1 MPLRIPRPFT
11 SAITVA
17 LAIGALVGTR
27 AVAQKSSPST
37 DQRIQLVEA
46 NLVSIPMSGGQ
57 PPLQFNLQQL
67 MSALNVPGLTVTVIA
82 DFKPAWTKTY
92 GVTEAGTSTPVTPQT
107 LFQAGS
113 ISKPVT
119 ATGALYLVE
128 HSKLSLDA
136 NVNEYLKTWKVP
148 DNEFT
153 TTQKVTLRR
162 LLSHSGGLTVHGFPG
177 YAVGEPIPTTVQ
189 IFNGEKPANTDPIR
203 VDFVPGSKVRYSG
216 GGITIEQ
223 QMIVDVTGK
232 PFPEFM
238 HDTVLAP
245 MGMKSSSYQQPLPT
259 ALASLAASG
268 TRADGKTIP
277 GKWHIYPEMAAA
289 GLWTTSGDLATFA
302 INTAL
307 SKNGKTNNVLSE
319 SMTRQMLT
327 PQLDSAGLGFFL
339 NMGGNPNAFGHNG
352 ADEGFQAIL
361 IMISDTG
368 QGAAIMAN
376 SDNGVEIG
384 NYLVNNI
391 AREYGWKYAPPKND
405 AAGALSLVEATKGA
419 KAAIQEYHYLHEN
432 AASQFDFNEGT
443 LNQLGYDLL
452 TKGKTQDAIQVF
464 KMNVQE
470 YPKSW
475 NCYDSLGEAYMKA
488 GEKELAI
495 ENYAKSIELNP
506 DNKNGVEMLKKLKEQ
521 R

>member
-1 MPLRIPRPFT
+1 MSLRIPRPFT
-11 SAITVA
+11 FPMTVA
-17 LAIGALVGTR
+17 LAIAALAGGR
-27 AVAQKSSPST
+27 AVAQKSPPPA
-37 DQRIQLVEA
+37 DQRIQRVEA
-46 NLVSIPMSGGQ
+46 NLISIPMSGGQ

-67 MSALNVPGLTVTVIA
+67 MKALNVPGLTVTVID

-92 GVTEAGTSTPVTPQT
+92 GVTEAGSSTPVTPQT

-113 ISKPVT
+113 ISKPVA

-128 HSKLSLDA
+128 HGKLSLDA

-162 LLSHSGGLTVHGFPG
+162 LLSHSAGLTVHGFPG

-189 IFNGEKPANTDPIR
+189 ILNGEKPANTDPIR
-203 VDFVPGSKVRYSG
+203 VDFVPGSKERYSG

-223 QMIVDVTGK
+223 QMIVDVSGK

-238 HDTVLAP
+238 RDTVLGP
-245 MGMKSSSYQQPLPT
+245 IGMKSSTYQQPLPT
-259 ALASLAASG
+259 PLASLAASG
-268 TRADGKTIP
+268 TRADGKTLP

-302 INTAL
+302 INIAL
-307 SKNGKTNNVLSE
+307 SKNGKANNVLSE

-327 PQLDSAGLGFFL
+327 AQLDDAGLGFFL

-376 SDNGVEIG
+376 SDNGVELG
-384 NYLVNNI
+384 NYLVNGI
-391 AREYGWKYAPPKND
+391 AREYGWKYAPPKTD
-405 AAGALSLVEATKGA
+405 AAGALSLVEITKGA
-419 KAAIQEYHYLHEN
+419 KAAIEEYHYLHES
-432 AASQFDFNEGT
+432 AVSQFDFNEGT
-443 LNQLGYDLL
+443 LNQLGYNIL
-452 TKGKTQDAIQVF
+452 TKGDTQDAIQVF
-464 KMNVQE
+464 QMNVQE

-488 GEKELAI
+488 GQKELAI
-495 ENYAKSIELNP
+495 ENYNKSIELNP

>member
-1 MPLRIPRPFT
+1 MPLRIPPPFT

-17 LAIGALVGTR
+17 LTIGAFAATG
-27 AVAQKSSPST
+27 AVAQKSSAST
-37 DQRIQLVEA
+37 DQSIQRVEA

-67 MSALNVPGLTVTVIA
+67 MNALNVPGLTVTVIS

-113 ISKPVT
+113 ISKPVA

-128 HSKLSLDA
+128 HGKLSLDA

-162 LLSHSGGLTVHGFPG
+162 LLSHSAGLTVHGFPG

-189 IFNGEKPANTDPIR
+189 IFNGEKPANTAPIR
-203 VDFVPGSKVRYSG
+203 VDFVPGSKERYSG

-238 HDTVLAP
+238 HDTVLGP
-245 MGMKSSSYQQPLPT
+245 IGMKSSSYQQPLPSS
-259 ALASLAASG
+259 LASLAASG
-268 TRADGKTIP
+268 TRADGKTLP

-289 GLWTTSGDLATFA
+289 GLWTTSGDLARFA
-302 INTAL
+302 INIAL
-307 SKNGKTNNVLSE
+307 SKNGKANNVLSE

-327 PQLDSAGLGFFL
+327 VQLDDAGLGFFL
-339 NMGGNPNAFGHNG
+339 NMGGNPNTFGHNG

-361 IMISDTG
+361 VMISDTG

-384 NYLVNNI
+384 NYLVNSI
-391 AREYGWKYAPPKND
+391 AREYRWKYAPPKTD
-405 AAGALSLVEATKGA
+405 AAGALSLVETTKGA
-419 KAAIQEYHYLHEN
+419 KVAIQEYRYLHEN

-443 LNQLGYDLL
+443 LNQLGYNLL
-452 TKGKTQDAIQVF
+452 GKGEMQDAIQVF
-464 KMNVQE
+464 QMNVQE

-475 NCYDSLGEAYMKA
+475 NSYDSLGEAYMKA
-488 GEKELAI
+488 GQQELAI
-495 ENYAKSIELNP
+495 DNYTKSIELNP
-506 DNKNGVEMLKKLKEQ
+506 DNKNGVEMLKKLKAKK
-521 R
+521 

>member
-1 MPLRIPRPFT
+1 MSLRIPLPSTF
-11 SAITVA
+11 ALTVA
-17 LAIGALVGTR
+17 LVIGALAGTG
-27 AVAQKSSPST
+27 AVAQKGSAST
-37 DQRIQLVEA
+37 DQHIQRVEA
-46 NLVSIPMSGGQ
+46 TLVSIPMSGGQ
-57 PPLQFNLQQL
+57 PPLQFNLQQV
-67 MSALNVPGLTVTVIA
+67 MSALNVPGLTVTVIS

-92 GVTEAGTSTPVTPQT
+92 GVTEAGTSTPVTQQT

-113 ISKPVT
+113 ISKPVA

-128 HSKLSLDA
+128 HGKLSLDS

-153 TTQKVTLRR
+153 TAQKVTLRR
-162 LLSHSGGLTVHGFPG
+162 LLSHSAGLTVHGFPG

-189 IFNGEKPANTDPIR
+189 IFNGEKPANTAPIR
-203 VDFVPGSKVRYSG
+203 VDFVPGSKERYSG

-223 QMIVDVTGK
+223 QMIVDVSGK

-238 HDTVLAP
+238 HDTVLGP
-245 MGMKSSSYQQPLPT
+245 IGMKNSSYQQPLPT
-259 ALASLAASG
+259 SLASRAASG
-268 TRADGKTIP
+268 TRADGKTLP

-302 INTAL
+302 INIAL
-307 SKNGKTNNVLSE
+307 SKNGKANNVLSE

-327 PQLDSAGLGFFL
+327 AQLDDVGLGFFL

-384 NYLVNNI
+384 NYLVNSI
-391 AREYGWKYAPPKND
+391 AREYGWKYAPPKTD
-405 AAGALSLVEATKGA
+405 AAGALSLVETAKGA
-419 KAAIQEYHYLHEN
+419 KMAIQEYRYLHEN
-432 AASQFDFNEGT
+432 AASSFDFNEGT
-443 LNQLGYDLL
+443 LNQLGYNLL
-452 TKGKTQDAIQVF
+452 TKGDTQNAIQVF
-464 KMNVQE
+464 QMNVQE
-470 YPKSW
+470 YPKGW

-488 GEKELAI
+488 GQKALAI
-495 ENYAKSIELNP
+495 ENYTKSIELNP
-506 DNKNGVEMLKKLKEQ
+506 DNKNGVEMLEKLKQ
-521 R
+521 QK